1 MGGDIME
8 LTEVQK
14 KIFELTIDG
23 FKKNKEQILKLEQL
37 EEELLRKEIKDG
49 RK

>member
-1 MGGDIME
+1 ME

-14 KIFELTIDG
+14 KIFELTVED

>member
-1 MGGDIME
+1 ME

-14 KIFELTIDG
+14 KIFELTVEG

-37 EEELLRKEIKDG
+37 EEELLRKEIKDE

>member
-1 MGGDIME
+1 MGGDIMK

-14 KIFELTIDG
+14 KIFELTVEG